1 MKKIIAVFAAC
12 VLAAS
17 VFVGCSKSES
27 SSSSSA
33 EATTAAKEET
43 TAEPT
48 KAEADIT
55 GAWVSTAYITAD
67 GKSYNTADYAA
78 ANGVEESTVIVS
90 YTFDKEGKATCTA
103 VGATV
108 EGTYTFDGKTL
119 QTKFTGS
126 EPAFEYDAEKDLLSN
141 KDATTGI
148 TSVMSRMTETET
160 TAAAEDSAEAET
172 EANAE
177 NNADGEAEAEA
188 NEE

>member
-1 MKKIIAVFAAC
+1 M
-12 VLAAS
+12 
-17 VFVGCSKSES
+17 
-27 SSSSSA
+27 
-33 EATTAAKEET
+33 
-43 TAEPT
+43 
-48 KAEADIT
+48 
-55 GAWVSTAYITAD
+55 STAYITAD
-67 GKSYNTADYAA
+67 GKSYNTADYAV

-160 TAAAEDSAEAET
+160 TAAAEDNAEAET

>member
-55 GAWVSTAYITAD
+55 GAWVSSAYITAD

-90 YTFDKEGKATCTA
+90 Y